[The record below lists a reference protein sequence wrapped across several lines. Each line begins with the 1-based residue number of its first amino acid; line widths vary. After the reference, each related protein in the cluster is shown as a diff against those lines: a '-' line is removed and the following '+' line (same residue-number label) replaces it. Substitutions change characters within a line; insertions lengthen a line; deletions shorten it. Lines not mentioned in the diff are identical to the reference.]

1 VASHARWRTPTHKTL
16 VQSDGY
22 GPKTLCGPYKG
33 LVGPNHLHN
42 GVYEMADRLPLTEVS
57 GDEVLARV
65 TYQIILADYR
75 LTPDLYETPAERILQ
90 LADEWFKFGATDLA
104 QDLRLAGIWCAH
116 GSTLAS
122 WLQSRVLIASPRIST
137 LMRAGRSRRR

>member
-1 VASHARWRTPTHKTL
+1 MS
-16 VQSDGY
+16 
-22 GPKTLCGPYKG
+22 
-33 LVGPNHLHN
+33 
-42 GVYEMADRLPLTEVS
+42 DRLPLTEVS

-75 LTPDLYETPAERILQ
+75 QTPDSYDTPAERIFI
-90 LADEWFKFGATDLA
+90 LADEWFAFGATDLA

-122 WLQSRVLIASPRIST
+122 WLASRVLISTGRASK
-137 LMRAGRSRRR
+137 LLRAGRGPRR